1 MFEIAYGYGVVP
13 ILYQTY
19 KQVRPK
25 IMPSYWDKSPLEPG
39 DRIVILANFDSLQ
52 KIETG
57 DRQLPNC
64 KLRVRAIV
72 IKKTE
77 KVWC

>member
-1 MFEIAYGYGVVP
+1 
-13 ILYQTY
+13 
-19 KQVRPK
+19 
-25 IMPSYWDKSPLEPG
+25 MPSYWDKSPLEPG

-52 KIETG
+52 KIETS